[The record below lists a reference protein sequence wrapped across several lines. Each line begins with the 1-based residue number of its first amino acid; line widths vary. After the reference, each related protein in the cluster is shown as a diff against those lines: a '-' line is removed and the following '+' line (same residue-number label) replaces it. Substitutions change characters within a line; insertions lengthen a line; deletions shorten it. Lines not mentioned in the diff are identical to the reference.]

1 MPLRRNPRPHSG
13 KGPRFCGSQVPLEG
27 HPRPLPELRLPD
39 SIPAHCLEL
48 KGRRAYGRG
57 TLSFWVRR
65 IGVLATVA
73 IAVVA
78 MAAPAAAPAKKR
90 GWQTLRAQGF
100 SVKAPRGYRVKVDG
114 GGYEVFGR
122 GGRMTLLAVSTTGPT
137 RTVAEALL
145 GGALPATPNAD
156 QFGLRLTLEGGNK
169 GEIYFSRVPSGVAVT
184 LLEPPKKGRK
194 GSKGGK
200 RRAKRAVATASAQV
214 GDAQRRLFSRMARSA
229 RNIRPVAL
237 PTTTT
242 QEQEAPISLKPFT
255 TADGSAKAMVP
266 DAPGWVAGGSQGIV
280 EGGHPDLGSY
290 AFGVPAGFFEPG
302 TCFFPPCPGIF
313 LPYMS
318 VRPALEQAWP
328 QWLNQAGANVSSVQ
342 VVSEVPGSAGVLGPG
357 FDSGMFKVTFQSNG
371 KPGSAYVIAG
381 TFTFGDGTWRLYYSY
396 IAAYDGV
403 PGTVGDALLRT
414 WQSWDP
420 SVNQAERQAQ
430 TFITQQE
437 TTAIIQSAS
446 EYRRRVFEKTN
457 YNWDA
462 YIRGNDPV
470 LDPVA
475 HGAIGEG
482 GQTLVQGSDGKFF
495 DFSGN
500 QFKKP
505 GT

>member
-1 MPLRRNPRPHSG
+1 
-13 KGPRFCGSQVPLEG
+13 V
-27 HPRPLPELRLPD
+27 
-39 SIPAHCLEL
+39 A
-48 KGRRAYGRG
+48 
-57 TLSFWVRR
+57 
-65 IGVLATVA
+65 A
-73 IAVVA
+73 IAV
-78 MAAPAAAPAKKR
+78 PALVVPATAPAKKR
-90 GWQTLRAQGF
+90 GWQTVRAQGF
-100 SVKAPRGYRVKVDG
+100 LVKAPWGYRVKVDG
-114 GGYEVFGR
+114 GGYEIAGR
-122 GGRMTLLAVSTTGPT
+122 AGRMTLLAVSTAGPT

-145 GGALPATPNAD
+145 GGGLPATPNAD
-156 QFGLRLTLEGGNK
+156 QFGLKLKLDGGGK

-184 LLEPPKKGRK
+184 LLEPPKKRAKGKRGAK
-194 GSKGGK
+194 GS
-200 RRAKRAVATASAQV
+200 VATVSAQV
-214 GDAQRRLFSRMARSA
+214 GNAQRRLFARMARSA
-229 RNIRPVAL
+229 RGIRSVAL

-242 QEQEAPISLKPFT
+242 QEQEAPIALKPFT

-280 EGGHPDLGSY
+280 EGYHPDLGSY
-290 AFGVPAGFFEPG
+290 AFGVLGGFAMPG
-302 TCFFPPCPGIF
+302 ACFPFTCDAIEAPLVPIGQ
-313 LPYMS
+313 
-318 VRPALEQAWP
+318 ALEQAWP
-328 QWLNQAGANVSSVQ
+328 LWLNRAGANVSDMK
-342 VVSEVPGSAGVLGPG
+342 VVSQVPNSAGVLGSG
-357 FDSGMFKVTFQSNG
+357 FDSGMFQLSFQSNG

-381 TFTFGDGTWRLYYSY
+381 TFNPGDGTWRLYYSY
-396 IAAYDGV
+396 IAAYNGV

-475 HGAIGEG
+475 QGAIGEG
-482 GQTLVQGSDGKFF
+482 GKTLVQGSDGKFF
-495 DFSGN
+495 DFAGN

>member
-1 MPLRRNPRPHSG
+1 MAL
-13 KGPRFCGSQVPLEG
+13 
-27 HPRPLPELRLPD
+27 
-39 SIPAHCLEL
+39 
-48 KGRRAYGRG
+48 
-57 TLSFWVRR
+57 
-65 IGVLATVA
+65 
-73 IAVVA
+73 VV
-78 MAAPAAAPAKKR
+78 PAAAPAKKR

-100 SVKAPRGYRVKVDG
+100 SVKAPRGYRVEVEG
-114 GGYEVFGR
+114 GGYEVAGR
-122 GGRMTLLAVSTTGPT
+122 AGRMTLLAVSTAGAT

-145 GGALPATPNAD
+145 GGGLPATPNAD
-156 QFGLRLTLEGGNK
+156 QFGFTRRLVNGDT

-184 LLEPPKKGRK
+184 LLEPPKSKRK
-194 GSKGGK
+194 PKGGK
-200 RRAKRAVATASAQV
+200 RRGKRAVAIASARV
-214 GDAQRRLFSRMARSA
+214 GNSQRSLFSRIARGA
-229 RNIRPVAL
+229 RGIRPVAL

-242 QEQEAPISLKPFT
+242 QEQEAPIPLKAFT
-255 TADGSAKAMVP
+255 TADGGATAMVP
-266 DAPGWVAGGSQGIV
+266 DAPGWVAGGAQGIV

-290 AFGVPAGFFEPG
+290 AFGVLGGFALPNA
-302 TCFFPPCPGIF
+302 CFPFKCDAREVPF
-313 LPYMS
+313 MS

-328 QWLNQAGANVSSVQ
+328 LWLQGAGVNVTGVQ
-342 VVSEVPGSAGVLGPG
+342 VVSEIPGSAGLLG
-357 FDSGMFKVTFQSNG
+357 FDSGMFQFRFQANG
-371 KPGSAYVIAG
+371 KAGTGYAIAG
-381 TFTFGDGTWRLYYSY
+381 VFSVGDGTWRLYYSY

-403 PGTVGDALLRT
+403 SGTVGDALLRT

-420 SVNQAERQAQ
+420 SVNQAERRKQ
-430 TFITQQE
+430 TIITQQE

>member
-1 MPLRRNPRPHSG
+1 
-13 KGPRFCGSQVPLEG
+13 
-27 HPRPLPELRLPD
+27 
-39 SIPAHCLEL
+39 
-48 KGRRAYGRG
+48 
-57 TLSFWVRR
+57 
-65 IGVLATVA
+65 VA
-73 IAVVA
+73 V
-78 MAAPAAAPAKKR
+78 APAAAPAKKR

-100 SVKAPRGYRVKVDG
+100 SVKAPRGYRVKVEG
-114 GGYEVFGR
+114 GGYEVAGR
-122 GGRMTLLAVSTTGPT
+122 AGRMTLLAVSTAGPT

-156 QFGLRLTLEGGNK
+156 QFGVTRKLDNGNI
-169 GEIYFSRVPSGVAVT
+169 GEIYFGRIPSGVAVT
-184 LLEPPKKGRK
+184 LLEPPKKKRK
-194 GSKGGK
+194 PKGGK
-200 RRAKRAVATASAQV
+200 RKGKRAVATASARV
-214 GDAQRRLFSRMARSA
+214 GSSQRSLFSRIARGA
-229 RNIRPVAL
+229 RGIRPVAL

-242 QEQEAPISLKPFT
+242 QEQEAPIPLKSFT

-266 DAPGWVAGGSQGIV
+266 DAPGWVAGGEKGTIQGY
-280 EGGHPDLGSY
+280 HPEQGSY
-290 AFGVPAGFFEPG
+290 AFGVLVGAFEPG
-302 TCFFPPCPGIF
+302 WCFEFPCQTIEAPFMP
-313 LPYMS
+313 
-318 VRPALEQAWP
+318 VRSALEQVWP
-328 QWLNQAGANVSSVQ
+328 FWLNKAGGNVSNIQ
-342 VVSEVPGSAGVLGPG
+342 VASEIPGSAGLLGSG
-357 FDSGMFKVTFQSNG
+357 VNSGMFQVSFAANG
-371 KPGSAYVIAG
+371 KPGIGYIIAG
-381 TFTFGDGTWRLYYSY
+381 TAQFEPGLWYLYYSY
-396 IAAYDGV
+396 IAAYNGV

-420 SVNQAERQAQ
+420 SADQARRQQ
-430 TFITQQE
+430 ETIITQQE